1 MQVRLKLQLLL
12 TVLRTTILTS
22 YFAIKHG
29 LQFIKAR
36 LKEPSTWVAVSG
48 SSALAYQYKDD
59 PFTHTVVLMIGVGVA
74 MVPNKDHTHE
84 VQSVYSDDTPMG

>member
-1 MQVRLKLQLLL
+1 L
-12 TVLRTTILTS
+12 
-22 YFAIKHG
+22 KHG

-74 MVPNKDHTHE
+74 MVPNKDHKNE
-84 VQSVYSDDTPMG
+84 VAESLQPSDPPVG